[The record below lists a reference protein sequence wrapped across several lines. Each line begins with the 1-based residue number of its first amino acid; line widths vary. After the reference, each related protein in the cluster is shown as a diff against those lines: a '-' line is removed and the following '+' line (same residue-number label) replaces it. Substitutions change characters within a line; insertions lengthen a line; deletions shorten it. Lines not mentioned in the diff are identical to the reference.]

1 MHSYGVLTALQGPGS
16 SSCPGPSTGP
26 DLSSGFGAGPL
37 SSSRVSKTMEPPLSS
52 PTQAFRSRG
61 REELVE
67 IYITARFEY

>member
-1 MHSYGVLTALQGPGS
+1 MEGGALYAKTKQRVIVCHCVAGPGPGPGS
-16 SSCPGPSTGP
+16 
-26 DLSSGFGAGPL
+26 L
-37 SSSRVSKTMEPPLSS
+37 SSSRLSKTMEPPLSS